1 MNAREAA
8 VAELERRIGHQFQNH
23 ELLERALTH
32 SSVGNGA
39 KKVRDNER
47 MEFLGDRV
55 LNMIVAERLMEV
67 RPQAAEGELSK
78 LMGQFVNYHACAEVS
93 REVGLPDA
101 LRVDASATKVGAR
114 KNDRILG
121 DACEA
126 LICALYMDGGFAAA
140 KDFVLRF
147 WKERFDHADE
157 PVKDP
162 KTMLQEW
169 AMANDL
175 PLPDYVVVEQEGP
188 SHAPRFTI
196 EVRVQGL
203 EPERAE
209 AGSKRDAEKIAADRM
224 LRRQTDVAA

>member
-1 MNAREAA
+1 MNQREAA
-8 VAELERRIGHQFQNH
+8 VAELERRVGHQFQDR

-32 SSVGNGA
+32 ASVGNGA

-55 LNMIVAERLMEV
+55 LNLIVAEQLMEV
-67 RPQAAEGELSK
+67 RPHATEGELSK
-78 LMGQFVNYHACAEVS
+78 LMGQFVNYHACAEVA
-93 REVGLPDA
+93 REIGLDEA

-126 LICALYMDGGFAAA
+126 LICALYLDGGFEVA
-140 KDFVLRF
+140 KAFVLAF
-147 WKERFDHADE
+147 WKHRFDRADE

-169 AMANDL
+169 AMAQEL
-175 PLPDYVVVEQEGP
+175 PLPEYAVIEQEGP

-196 EVRVQGL
+196 EVRVQGR

-209 AGSKRDAEKIAADRM
+209 AGSKRDAEKLAADRM
-224 LRRQTDVAA
+224 LRRLTDVAA